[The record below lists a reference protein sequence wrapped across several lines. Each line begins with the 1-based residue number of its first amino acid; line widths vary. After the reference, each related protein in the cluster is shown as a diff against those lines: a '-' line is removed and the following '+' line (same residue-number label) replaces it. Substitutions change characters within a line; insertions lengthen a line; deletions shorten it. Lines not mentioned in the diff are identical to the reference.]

1 MKVVIVSGYFDPFH
15 VGHLE
20 MIKLAK
26 KLGDEL
32 VVIVNNDVQAK
43 IKKGRAVMKEEDRLE
58 IMRSI
63 KYIDS
68 AFISVDLNKTVCK
81 SLKKVRETYPD
92 AEIVFANGGDRHSGE
107 IPEAKA
113 AKKHNIKL
121 VDGLG
126 EKIRSSSEFNKK

>member
-1 MKVVIVSGYFDPFH
+1 MKIVIVSGYFDPFH

-20 MIKLAK
+20 MIKMAK
-26 KLGDEL
+26 ELGDEL
-32 VVIVNNDVQAK
+32 VVIVNNDTQSK

-63 KYIDS
+63 KYVDS
-68 AFISVDLNKTVCK
+68 AFLSVDLNQSVCK
-81 SLKKVRETYPD
+81 SLGEVRGFYPD
-92 AEIVFANGGDRHSGE
+92 AEIVFANGGDRHAGE

-113 AKKHNIKL
+113 AKKYNIDL

-126 EKIRSSSEFNKK
+126 KKIRSSSYFNKK